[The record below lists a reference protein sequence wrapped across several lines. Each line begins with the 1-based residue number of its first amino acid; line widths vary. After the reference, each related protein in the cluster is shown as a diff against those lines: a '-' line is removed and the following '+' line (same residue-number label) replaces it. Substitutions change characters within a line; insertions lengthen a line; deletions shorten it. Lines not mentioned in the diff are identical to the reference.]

1 MSEIVQLMKDF
12 GSNIVSGVALTDI
25 LDILI
30 VAFVIYKILEFI
42 RESRAEQLVK
52 GILFIIF
59 AMLVSDAL
67 HLYTLNWIL
76 NSAMTLGAFAI
87 VIIFQPEL
95 RNGLEHMGRGRWFR
109 SLIKVDSNQAKK
121 IIENVVQA
129 IKCASE
135 KKTGELIVL
144 EQRTPLTNISQTGTF
159 LNADISAEIIGN
171 IFYEGAPL
179 HDGAVIIRGDKIYA
193 AACVL
198 PLTENKN
205 LPSELGTRHRAG
217 IGISEISD
225 AFVLIVS
232 EETGQISIAREG
244 KIRRNVSYKTV
255 ERDLRIEYGLDE
267 DDDKNT
273 VRKAIDRVGR
283 KRNV

>member
-12 GSNIVSGVALTDI
+12 GRNIVSGVALTDI

-59 AMLVSDAL
+59 TMLVSDAL

-205 LPSELGTRHRAG
+205 LPSEANA
-217 IGISEISD
+217 D
-225 AFVLIVS
+225 
-232 EETGQISIAREG
+232 
-244 KIRRNVSYKTV
+244 
-255 ERDLRIEYGLDE
+255 
-267 DDDKNT
+267 
-273 VRKAIDRVGR
+273 RKSV
-283 KRNV
+283 V

>member
-12 GSNIVSGVALTDI
+12 GRNIVSGVALTDI

-52 GILFIIF
+52 GILFVIF

-135 KKTGELIVL
+135 KKTGKLIVL

-255 ERDLRIEYGLDE
+255 ERELRIEYGLDE

>member
-12 GSNIVSGVALTDI
+12 GRNIVSGVALTDI

-59 AMLVSDAL
+59 TMLVSNAL

-255 ERDLRIEYGLDE
+255 ERELRIEYGLDE

-273 VRKAIDRVGR
+273 VRKAIDIVGR

>member
-12 GSNIVSGVALTDI
+12 GRNIVSGVALTDI

-59 AMLVSDAL
+59 TMLVSDAL

-255 ERDLRIEYGLDE
+255 ERELRIEYGLDE

-273 VRKAIDRVGR
+273 VRKAIDIVGR

>member
-12 GSNIVSGVALTDI
+12 GRNIVSGVALTDI

-121 IIENVVQA
+121 IIKNVVQA

-255 ERDLRIEYGLDE
+255 ERELRIEYGLDE

-283 KRNV
+283 KRNI

>member
-12 GSNIVSGVALTDI
+12 GCNIVSGVALTDI

-255 ERDLRIEYGLDE
+255 ERELRIEYGLGE

>member
-12 GSNIVSGVALTDI
+12 GRNIVSGVALTDI

-30 VAFVIYKILEFI
+30 VAFTIYKILEFI
-42 RESRAEQLVK
+42 RESRAEQLIK

-76 NSAMTLGAFAI
+76 KSAMTLGAFAI

-109 SLIKVDSNQAKK
+109 SWIKVDSNQAKK

-159 LNADISAEIIGN
+159 LNADISSEIIGN

-255 ERDLRIEYGLDE
+255 ERELRIEYGLDE
-267 DDDKNT
+267 DDNKNT

>member
-12 GSNIVSGVALTDI
+12 GRNIVSGVALTDV

-59 AMLVSDAL
+59 TMLVSDAL

-255 ERDLRIEYGLDE
+255 ERELRIEYGLDE

-273 VRKAIDRVGR
+273 VRKAIDIVGR

>member
-255 ERDLRIEYGLDE
+255 ERELRIEYGLDE

>member
-1 MSEIVQLMKDF
+1 MNEIVQLLKDF
-12 GSNIVSGVALTDI
+12 GRNIVTGVAVTDI

-59 AMLVSDAL
+59 AMLLSDAF

-76 NSAMTLGAFAI
+76 NSAMTLGAFAL
-87 VIIFQPEL
+87 VVIFQPEL
-95 RNGLEHMGRGRWFR
+95 RNGLEHMGRGKWFK
-109 SLIKVDSNQAKK
+109 SLIKVDSGQAKLIVENIVNAVK
-121 IIENVVQA
+121 I
-129 IKCASE
+129 ASE
-135 KKTGELIVL
+135 NRVGELIVI
-144 EQRTPLTNISQTGTF
+144 EKAVPLSNISQTGIV
-159 LNADISAEIIGN
+159 LNADISEEIIGN

-179 HDGAVIIRGDKIYA
+179 HDGAMIIKNDKIYA

-217 IGISEISD
+217 IGISEVSD
-225 AFVLIVS
+225 ALVIIVS
-232 EETGQISIAREG
+232 EETGYISVARDG
-244 KIRRNVSYKTV
+244 KFTRNVGYKAV
-255 ERDLRIEYGLDE
+255 ERELLIEYGLAEKE
-267 DDDKNT
+267 DLNT
-273 VRKAIDRVGR
+273 VRKAINRVGR
-283 KRNV
+283 KKNV

>member
-12 GSNIVSGVALTDI
+12 GRNIVSDVALTDI

-121 IIENVVQA
+121 IIKNVVQA

-159 LNADISAEIIGN
+159 LNADISAKIIGN

-179 HDGAVIIRGDKIYA
+179 HEGAVIIRRDKIYA

-205 LPSELGTRHRAG
+205 Y
-217 IGISEISD
+217 SD
-225 AFVLIVS
+225 
-232 EETGQISIAREG
+232 
-244 KIRRNVSYKTV
+244 
-255 ERDLRIEYGLDE
+255 
-267 DDDKNT
+267 
-273 VRKAIDRVGR
+273 RKSV
-283 KRNV
+283 V

>member
-12 GSNIVSGVALTDI
+12 GRNIVSGVALTDI

-121 IIENVVQA
+121 IIKNVVQA

-255 ERDLRIEYGLDE
+255 ERELRIEYGLDE

>member
-12 GSNIVSGVALTDI
+12 GRNIVSGVALTDI

-144 EQRTPLTNISQTGTF
+144 EQRTPLTNISKTGTF

-255 ERDLRIEYGLDE
+255 ERELRIEYGLDE

>member
-12 GSNIVSGVALTDI
+12 GRNIVSGVALTDI

-109 SLIKVDSNQAKK
+109 SLIKVNSNQAKK

-255 ERDLRIEYGLDE
+255 ERELRIEYGLDE

>member
-12 GSNIVSGVALTDI
+12 GRNIVSGVALTDI

-52 GILFIIF
+52 GILFMIF

-255 ERDLRIEYGLDE
+255 ERELRIEYGLDE

>member
-1 MSEIVQLMKDF
+1 MPLYD
-12 GSNIVSGVALTDI
+12 GV
-25 LDILI
+25 
-30 VAFVIYKILEFI
+30 
-42 RESRAEQLVK
+42 
-52 GILFIIF
+52 
-59 AMLVSDAL
+59 
-67 HLYTLNWIL
+67 
-76 NSAMTLGAFAI
+76 
-87 VIIFQPEL
+87 
-95 RNGLEHMGRGRWFR
+95 
-109 SLIKVDSNQAKK
+109 
-121 IIENVVQA
+121 
-129 IKCASE
+129 
-135 KKTGELIVL
+135 
-144 EQRTPLTNISQTGTF
+144 
-159 LNADISAEIIGN
+159 
-171 IFYEGAPL
+171 
-179 HDGAVIIRGDKIYA
+179 VIIRGDKIYA

-255 ERDLRIEYGLDE
+255 ERELRIEYGLDE

>member
-12 GSNIVSGVALTDI
+12 GRNIVSGVALTDI

-52 GILFIIF
+52 GILFVIF

-225 AFVLIVS
+225 SFVLIVS

-255 ERDLRIEYGLDE
+255 ERELRIEYGLDE

>member
-1 MSEIVQLMKDF
+1 MSEVVQLLKDF
-12 GSNIVSGVALTDI
+12 GRNIVTGVSLTDI

-59 AMLVSDAL
+59 AMLLSGAL

-76 NSAMTLGAFAI
+76 NSAMTLGAFAL

-95 RNGLEHMGRGRWFR
+95 RNGLEHMGRGKWFR
-109 SLIKVDSNQAKK
+109 SVIKLDSGQAEN
-121 IIENVVQA
+121 IIDNIVNGV
-129 IKCASE
+129 KYASE
-135 KKTGELIVL
+135 HRVGQLMVIEKN
-144 EQRTPLTNISQTGTF
+144 TPLTNFTKTGTI
-159 LNADISAEIIGN
+159 LNAEISSELIGN

-179 HDGAVIIRGDKIYA
+179 HDGAVIVRGDKIYA

-205 LPSELGTRHRAG
+205 LPSALGTRHRAG
-217 IGISEISD
+217 IGISEVSD
-225 AFVLIVS
+225 ALVLIVS
-232 EETGQISIAREG
+232 EETGYISIAREG
-244 KIRRNVSYKTV
+244 RITRNVGHKAV
-255 ERDLRIEYGLDE
+255 EKALRIEYGLDFDE
-267 DDDKNT
+267 DKNS

>member
-12 GSNIVSGVALTDI
+12 GRNIVSGVALTDI

-255 ERDLRIEYGLDE
+255 ERELRIEYGLGE

>member
-12 GSNIVSGVALTDI
+12 GRNIVSGVALTDI

-52 GILFIIF
+52 GILFVIF

-255 ERDLRIEYGLDE
+255 ERELRIEYGLDE

-273 VRKAIDRVGR
+273 VRKAIDIVGR

>member
-12 GSNIVSGVALTDI
+12 GRNIVSGVALTDI

-59 AMLVSDAL
+59 TMLVSDAL

-255 ERDLRIEYGLDE
+255 ERELRIEYGLDE

-273 VRKAIDRVGR
+273 VRKTIDIVGR

>member
-12 GSNIVSGVALTDI
+12 GRNIVSGVALTDI

-109 SLIKVDSNQAKK
+109 SLVKVDSNQAKK

-255 ERDLRIEYGLDE
+255 ERELRIEYGLDE

>member
-12 GSNIVSGVALTDI
+12 GRNIVSGVALTDI

-52 GILFIIF
+52 GILFVIF
-59 AMLVSDAL
+59 AMLVSGAL

-255 ERDLRIEYGLDE
+255 ERELRIEYGLDE

>member
-12 GSNIVSGVALTDI
+12 GRNIVSGVALTDI

-59 AMLVSDAL
+59 TMLVSDAL

-255 ERDLRIEYGLDE
+255 ERELRIEYGLDE
-267 DDDKNT
+267 DYDKNT
-273 VRKAIDRVGR
+273 VRKAIDIVGR

>member
-12 GSNIVSGVALTDI
+12 GRNIVSGVALTDI

-52 GILFIIF
+52 GILFVIF

-255 ERDLRIEYGLDE
+255 ERELRIEYGLDE

>member
-1 MSEIVQLMKDF
+1 MNEIVQLLKDF
-12 GSNIVSGVALTDI
+12 GRNIVTGVAVTDI

-59 AMLVSDAL
+59 AMLLSDAF

-76 NSAMTLGAFAI
+76 NSAMTLGAFAL
-87 VIIFQPEL
+87 VVIFQPEL
-95 RNGLEHMGRGRWFR
+95 RNGLEHMGRGKWFK
-109 SLIKVDSNQAKK
+109 SLIKVDSRQAKLIVENIVNAVK
-121 IIENVVQA
+121 I
-129 IKCASE
+129 ASE
-135 KKTGELIVL
+135 NRVGELIVI
-144 EQRTPLTNISQTGTF
+144 EKAVPLSNISQTGIV
-159 LNADISAEIIGN
+159 LNADISEEIIGN

-179 HDGAVIIRGDKIYA
+179 HDGAMIIKNDKIYA

-217 IGISEISD
+217 IGISEVSD
-225 AFVLIVS
+225 ALVIIVS
-232 EETGQISIAREG
+232 EETGYISVARDG
-244 KIRRNVSYKTV
+244 KFTRNVGYKAV
-255 ERDLRIEYGLDE
+255 ERELLIEYGLAEKE
-267 DDDKNT
+267 DLNT
-273 VRKAIDRVGR
+273 VRKAINIVGR
-283 KRNV
+283 KKNV

>member
-12 GSNIVSGVALTDI
+12 GRNIVSGVALTDI

-52 GILFIIF
+52 GILFMIF

-144 EQRTPLTNISQTGTF
+144 EQRTPLTNISHTGTF

-255 ERDLRIEYGLDE
+255 ERELRIEYGLDE

>member
-12 GSNIVSGVALTDI
+12 GRNIVSGVALTDI

-30 VAFVIYKILEFI
+30 VALVIYKILEFI

-255 ERDLRIEYGLDE
+255 ERELRIEYGLDE

>member
-1 MSEIVQLMKDF
+1 MSEVVQLLKDF
-12 GSNIVSGVALTDI
+12 GRNIVTGVSLTDI

-59 AMLVSDAL
+59 AMLLSGAL

-76 NSAMTLGAFAI
+76 NSAMTLGAFAL

-95 RNGLEHMGRGRWFR
+95 RNGLEHMGRGKWFR
-109 SLIKVDSNQAKK
+109 SVIKLDSGQAEN
-121 IIENVVQA
+121 IIDNIVNGV
-129 IKCASE
+129 KYASE
-135 KKTGELIVL
+135 HRVGQLMVIEKN
-144 EQRTPLTNISQTGTF
+144 TPLTNFTKTGTI
-159 LNADISAEIIGN
+159 LNAEISSELIGN

-179 HDGAVIIRGDKIYA
+179 HDGAVIVRGDKIYA

-205 LPSELGTRHRAG
+205 LPSALGTRHRAG
-217 IGISEISD
+217 IGISEVSD
-225 AFVLIVS
+225 ALVLIVS
-232 EETGQISIAREG
+232 EETGCISIAREG
-244 KIRRNVSYKTV
+244 RITRNVGHKAV
-255 ERDLRIEYGLDE
+255 EKALRIEYGLDFDE
-267 DDDKNT
+267 DKNS

>member
-12 GSNIVSGVALTDI
+12 GRNIVSGVALTDI

-52 GILFIIF
+52 GILFVIF

-76 NSAMTLGAFAI
+76 NSVMTLRAFAI

-135 KKTGELIVL
+135 KKIGELIVL
-144 EQRTPLTNISQTGTF
+144 EQRTLLTNISQTGTF

-198 PLTENKN
+198 SLTENKN
-205 LPSELGTRHRAG
+205 LPSELGTRHRTG

-255 ERDLRIEYGLDE
+255 ERELRIEYGLDE

>member
-12 GSNIVSGVALTDI
+12 GRNIVSGVALTDI

-59 AMLVSDAL
+59 AMLVSGAL

-255 ERDLRIEYGLDE
+255 ERELRIEYGLDE

>member
-12 GSNIVSGVALTDI
+12 GRNIVSGVALTDI

-59 AMLVSDAL
+59 TMLVSDAL

-255 ERDLRIEYGLDE
+255 ERELRIEYGLDE

>member
-12 GSNIVSGVALTDI
+12 GRNIVSGVALTDI

-255 ERDLRIEYGLDE
+255 ERELRIEYGLDE

-273 VRKAIDRVGR
+273 VRKAIDRVGK

>member
-12 GSNIVSGVALTDI
+12 GRNIVSGVALTDI

-59 AMLVSDAL
+59 TMLVSDAL

-232 EETGQISIAREG
+232 EETGRISIAREG

-255 ERDLRIEYGLDE
+255 ERELRIEYGLDE

-273 VRKAIDRVGR
+273 VRKAIDIVGR

>member
-12 GSNIVSGVALTDI
+12 GRNIVSGVALTDI

-255 ERDLRIEYGLDE
+255 ERELRIEYGLDE